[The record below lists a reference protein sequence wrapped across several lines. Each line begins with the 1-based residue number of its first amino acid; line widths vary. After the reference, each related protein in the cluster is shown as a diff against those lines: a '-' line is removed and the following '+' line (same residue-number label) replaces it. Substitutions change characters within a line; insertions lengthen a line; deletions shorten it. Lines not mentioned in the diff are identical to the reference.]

1 MPDLKRAHEL
11 FCREYAAGVNG
22 AEAARRA
29 GYAPDSARQTAYE
42 LLERPDVVRRIAELE
57 AEAIDRRTRAAAA
70 LAARLDPVYDA
81 SLADDDRQGVMQ
93 VVALQAHILGLAPG
107 AMTARPRAAR
117 LGADGPGAPARP
129 PSRRRPERADAAE
142 AAEPDLTNPDKS

>member
-81 SLADDDRQGVMQ
+81 SLADDDRQGVLQ

-107 AMTARPRAAR
+107 AMAARPRAAHP
-117 LGADGPGAPARP
+117 GADGRRAPTRP
-129 PSRRRPERADAAE
+129 PSRRRPERVDAAE